1 MIRLDEEARTSW
13 RENRWVRLR
22 AALDPAECEAL
33 RGWTDELAAWPE
45 TPGKWMK
52 YFEPG
57 AARLLCRV
65 EDFIPYHAGLRE
77 LLARPDLAACLDA
90 LFGEPHVL
98 FKEKLNFK
106 LAGGAGFA
114 AHQDAPAFTSFGQ
127 TYHITLMLGADAT
140 TTENGCLEIVDG
152 FHEAKTLA
160 QAPDGTLRDDVVAGL
175 DWHALPTQP
184 GDVVLFDSYVPHRS
198 GPNRSAGPR
207 RALYVTY
214 NRASEGDRR
223 AEYFALKRRA
233 FPPECERVPG
243 APLDDEAARIFNLG
257 NPIR

>member
-1 MIRLDEEARTSW
+1 VIELDGAARACW
-13 RENRWVRLR
+13 KANRWVHLR
-22 AALDPAECEAL
+22 GALDPAERAAL
-33 RGWTDELAAWPE
+33 RAWTDELERWPE

-65 EDFIPYHAGLRE
+65 EDFLPYHAGLRAMLSRSDLFACLEE
-77 LLARPDLAACLDA
+77 LL
-90 LFGEPHVL
+90 GEPALL

-106 LAGGAGFA
+106 LPGGAGFA
-114 AHQDAPAFTSFGQ
+114 PHQDAPAFTSFGQ

-140 TTENGCLEIVDG
+140 TEENGCLEIVDG
-152 FHEAKTLA
+152 FDRSETLP
-160 QAPDGTLRDDVVAGL
+160 QAPDGTLRDDVVARL
-175 DWHALPTQP
+175 DWHARPTEP

-198 GPNRSAGPR
+198 GPNRSTAPR

-223 AEYFALKRRA
+223 DAYFALKRKS

-243 APLDDEAARIFNLG
+243 VELDESSKLFNLG